1 MWSQAQ
7 TGACGT
13 TTPCPLGKADQG
25 HFFERGQN
33 PYVDKREVF
42 DPYGQT
48 YKRIQFEYPWCVWV
62 LVICI
67 HSVLIRLTLRLASG
81 IQLPT
86 LRNFT

>member
-1 MWSQAQ
+1 MHREPMWSQAQ

-42 DPYGQT
+42 DPYGQA
-48 YKRIQFEYPWCVWV
+48 YKHIQFEYPWCV
-62 LVICI
+62 
-67 HSVLIRLTLRLASG
+67 
-81 IQLPT
+81 
-86 LRNFT
+86 